1 MSPLTLILAFLLGSL
16 GQKDAE
22 TCPSDQDALMQI
34 RASAMTS
41 ATDTDEKC
49 ENLVKPVYSSVDVGG
64 GPFAV
69 AQAGGQTPNNR
80 TVAERFTMCGRAEGR
95 AGANPGDQPA
105 FCLCQVRPTAPDP
118 LQVQGFFRGLGNNIF
133 PTPVAN
139 EDWATITP
147 AQPDSSAERCFR
159 SGPSDPDIVTPS
171 GFNFSCADP
180 AGKTERDPHRSCTFN
195 NVINF
200 PAQHVQ
206 QIPPNTQV
214 VGLCV
219 QEVDNPGGTG
229 QVRTNNATCRI
240 IDTPARCSSSVSTFE
255 LPNFTIRT
263 FSFLLKCCDP
273 SMQGGGNGDPHIH
286 SLRGAHYTLL
296 SQGNFVAWS
305 YSKQTGGFEAKL
317 FASYAGPRVT
327 TQALAL
333 KTAGS
338 KGSEEML
345 EITAHDC
352 QWRARSSDS
361 DTWLEAESK
370 DVSQSNL
377 EVPPPTKGQG
387 PLYMRASIV
396 LKTSLDPVHKL
407 AKLMTRCKPGD
418 HINFRVEMF
427 HKDDL
432 QYVGGELGEAPADQ
446 KTAMLSSGRTRFQT
460 DAKYEAG
467 EWLSLGGSGEAAL
480 FLKAK
485 TKDTPPHPSL
495 LSTAPSCSKSET
507 DMARGICQKHFGPK
521 ETLEVELF
529 ADCIFDVCSGGG
541 EEAAA
546 SIADLLTA

>member
-1 MSPLTLILAFLLGSL
+1 MVPLTLILAFLPGSL
-16 GQKDAE
+16 GQKDAG

-34 RASAMTS
+34 RASAMTN
-41 ATDTDEKC
+41 ATDTGVTC
-49 ENLVKPVYSSVDVGG
+49 TSLMQPVYSSVTVGG

-69 AQAGGQTPNNR
+69 AEGGARAG
-80 TVAERFTMCGRAEGR
+80 ERFTLCGRAEGR
-95 AGANPGDQPA
+95 QSGNPADQPA
-105 FCLCQVRPTAPDP
+105 FCLCQARGSDPFQAFYRGYDEFPTA
-118 LQVQGFFRGLGNNIF
+118 
-133 PTPVAN
+133 VADK
-139 EDWATITP
+139 DWATITP
-147 AQPDSSAERCFR
+147 AQPRSSAERCFR
-159 SGPSDPDIVTPS
+159 SGPSDPDLVTPP

-180 AGKTERDPHRSCTFN
+180 TGKTDRAPHRSCIFNHRVTFQ
-195 NVINF
+195 
-200 PAQHVQ
+200 AQHVQ

-214 VGLCV
+214 VGLCF
-219 QEVDNPGGTG
+219 QEVDNPAGALG
-229 QVRTNNATCRI
+229 VRTSDSVCRM
-240 IDTPARCSSSVSTFE
+240 IDPPARCSSSVSTFE
-255 LPNFTIRT
+255 LPNVQIRT

-317 FASYAGPRVT
+317 FASYAGPRFT

-338 KGSEEML
+338 KESKEML

-370 DVSQSNL
+370 DFSQSNL

-387 PLYMRASIV
+387 RLYMRASIV
-396 LKTSLDPVHKL
+396 LKNPLDPDHKL
-407 AKLMTRCKPGD
+407 AKVMTRCKPGD
-418 HINFRVEMF
+418 HIDFRVEMF

-432 QYVGGELGEAPADQ
+432 QYVGGQLGEAPADQ
-446 KTAMLSSGRTRFQT
+446 KTAMLSSGRTRFKT

-467 EWLSLGGSGEAAL
+467 EWLSLGGSGEAAH

-485 TKDTPPHPSL
+485 TKDAPRHPSL

-546 SIADLLTA
+546 SIADLLMA